1 MTLSFSIRPARL
13 ADAATLETLFEVLD
27 EHHRCARPHVFR
39 KPPDA
44 RREVTR
50 LAETIQGPDS
60 IILLAVGVDGNILGL
75 AVLATRSVAAIP
87 VRAARQFVEIVE
99 LIVAAEARHLG
110 VGRSLVDAAQSWA
123 RDHDIPALEVSAWSF
138 NREATDFYKRIGF
151 EPTVERFALAVPR
164 IQGKYREKIEK

>member
-1 MTLSFSIRPARL
+1 MTLSLTIRPARL
-13 ADAATLETLFEVLD
+13 ADAAALEALFETLD
-27 EHHRCARPHVFR
+27 EHHRRACPHVFR

-44 RREVTR
+44 RREQAW
-50 LAETIQGPDS
+50 LAETIEGPDS
-60 IILLAVGVDGNILGL
+60 AILLAVGAEGSIVGL

-110 VGRSLVDAAQSWA
+110 VGRSLVDATQSWA

-138 NREATDFYKRIGF
+138 NREAIDFYRRIGF